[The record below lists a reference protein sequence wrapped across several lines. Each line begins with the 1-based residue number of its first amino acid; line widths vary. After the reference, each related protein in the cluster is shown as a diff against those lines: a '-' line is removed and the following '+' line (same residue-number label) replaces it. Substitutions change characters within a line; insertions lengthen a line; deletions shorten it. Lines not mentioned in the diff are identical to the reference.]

1 MVDTVAAI
9 AAVLLLTGVTMA
21 TRIGG
26 VWIMSYVAISPRI
39 EAFLKYMAASVL
51 ISIVVPA
58 TLAATPRMWFA
69 VGAAALVMIATR
81 NALGAMVTGA
91 VVAAL
96 GKALAM

>member
-1 MVDTVAAI
+1 
-9 AAVLLLTGVTMA
+9 
-21 TRIGG
+21 
-26 VWIMSYVAISPRI
+26 
-39 EAFLKYMAASVL
+39 VL

-69 VGAAALVMIATR
+69 VGAAGLVMIATR